1 MMLGQDLT
9 EGLLNMTIK
18 SVGLVEFVEQKGLD
32 YAVGIRGNNLSSGQK
47 KGVEIARALIFNRPI
62 LM

>member
-32 YAVGIRGNNLSSGQK
+32 YAVGISGNNLSSGQK
-47 KGVEIARALIFNRPI
+47 KA
-62 LM
+62 